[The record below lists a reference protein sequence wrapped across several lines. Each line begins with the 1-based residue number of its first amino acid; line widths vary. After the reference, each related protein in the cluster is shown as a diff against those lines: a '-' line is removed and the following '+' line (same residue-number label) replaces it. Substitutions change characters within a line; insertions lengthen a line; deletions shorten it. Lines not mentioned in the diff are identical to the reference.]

1 MAESSSTALTFS
13 KIIFP
18 SCVMI
23 ITSIALFRASWYSG
37 LVAEHL
43 QRHCCTSET
52 TQILSQLQIYQKNML
67 QRLLDIIHPI
77 FYKY

>member
-1 MAESSSTALTFS
+1 
-13 KIIFP
+13 
-18 SCVMI
+18 MI

-77 FYKY
+77 FYKYWDSEKWELRNRV